1 MLDLVER
8 DFFSDHSILLDP
20 YAYFDALR
28 EKGPIYKQAG
38 RDYVVVTG
46 FDEAL
51 DVLRNTEDF
60 SSAITVQGA
69 GMPLP
74 FISKQADIT
83 ADIAANRDK
92 FHGGDSLVTMDGNPH
107 LFSRSLISSLVH
119 AIAVEGQ

>member
-1 MLDLVER
+1 MR
-8 DFFSDHSILLDP
+8 CG
-20 YAYFDALR
+20 

-69 GMPLP
+69 GMQLP
-74 FISKQADIT
+74 FVSEQADIT
-83 ADIAANRDK
+83 SRYRGQSRQIPWRRFAGD
-92 FHGGDSLVTMDGNPH
+92 HGWQPASFFPFVDQ
-107 LFSRSLISSLVH
+107 RLVH
-119 AIAVEGQ
+119 AVPAEGQ